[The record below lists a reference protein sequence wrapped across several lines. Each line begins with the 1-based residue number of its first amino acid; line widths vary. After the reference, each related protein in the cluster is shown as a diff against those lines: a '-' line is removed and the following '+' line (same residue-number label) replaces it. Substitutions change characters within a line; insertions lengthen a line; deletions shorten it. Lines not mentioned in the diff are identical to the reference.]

1 MVKYIV
7 IYSHK
12 YDTTLN
18 VNGHY
23 MNYVMTHQV
32 AKNYIL
38 WNKFSKVQKTLN
50 NKLFRNIFRYDKTY
64 GLIIILD
71 ENSKL
76 QKTRI
81 WPNFYKA
88 LK

>member
-38 WNKFSKVQKTLN
+38 
-50 NKLFRNIFRYDKTY
+50 
-64 GLIIILD
+64 
-71 ENSKL
+71 
-76 QKTRI
+76 
-81 WPNFYKA
+81 
-88 LK
+88 